1 MINGKIFEKKR
12 FDVNY
17 VNELFQNNLI
27 FNLYYWS
34 SYQDF
39 NPVAVLI
46 IPRSLIRSYIKN
58 NRFYNDLLNKY
69 AANFE
74 EIYSLIKFI
83 TIFDGLSKRKID
95 VEVLINRIGIKSIV
109 KQFKQVNIREF
120 NYKFKNIYL

>member
-1 MINGKIFEKKR
+1 MINDKIFEKKR

-46 IPRSLIRSYIKN
+46 IPRSWIRSYIKN
-58 NRFYNDLLNKY
+58 NRLFL
-69 AANFE
+69 
-74 EIYSLIKFI
+74 
-83 TIFDGLSKRKID
+83 
-95 VEVLINRIGIKSIV
+95 
-109 KQFKQVNIREF
+109 
-120 NYKFKNIYL
+120 